1 MIREEIVSKQIEQ
14 VVPRGGIKTKK
25 PSVVTMAIEHRF
37 ASRAYDLFEDRK
49 AGTEAETGL
58 IGLKL
63 VAVYED
69 GKPETEGE

>member
-1 MIREEIVSKQIEQ
+1 MKVEKIVSQQIEA

-37 ASRAYDLFEDRK
+37 ASNAYDLFEDRK
-49 AGTEAETGL
+49 SGTESETGL
-58 IGLKL
+58 VALKL

-69 GKPETEGE
+69 GEPEPEDV